1 MQRHTKRPTRGFSLI
16 EIMMV
21 VVILGILGALLVPNL
36 IGRGDQ
42 ARITAAKTDL
52 RSIAAALDLYRLDNS
67 VYPSTSQGLAALV
80 SKPSGFPSPKRW
92 GPDPY
97 LRKAPVDPWE
107 NEFIYA
113 SEGRSFT
120 LKSLGA
126 DGTEGGDDINADIR
140 YADL

>member
-1 MQRHTKRPTRGFSLI
+1 
-16 EIMMV
+16 MV
-21 VVILGILGALLVPNL
+21 VVIIGIIGAMLVPNL

-80 SKPSGFPSPKRW
+80 SKPAGFPAPKRW

-97 LRKAPVDPWE
+97 LRKSPVDPWE
-107 NEFIYA
+107 NEFVY
-113 SEGRSFT
+113 SNEGRSFT
-120 LKSLGA
+120 LMSLGA
-126 DGTEGGDDINADIR
+126 DGIEGGDDINADIR